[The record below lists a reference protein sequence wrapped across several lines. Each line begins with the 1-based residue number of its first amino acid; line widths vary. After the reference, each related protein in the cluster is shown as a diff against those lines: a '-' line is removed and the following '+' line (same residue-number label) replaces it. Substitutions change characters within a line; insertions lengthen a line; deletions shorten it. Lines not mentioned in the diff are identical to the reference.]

1 MENPQHPESC
11 IVFYYFVTGLA
22 QWRIES
28 NTVRRFKST
37 VSPVIKY
44 KRAHTW
50 GIGVTGSRVWFRPI
64 CLVRAGS
71 NPVSPTM
78 LSGLCNFN
86 RMNPVIK
93 ALGAG
98 ERTGALCK
106 GKSSNCSLKA
116 QKSGRG
122 RFIGSCA

>member
-1 MENPQHPESC
+1 ML
-11 IVFYYFVTGLA
+11 YGGLA
-22 QWRIES
+22 EL
-28 NTVRRFKST
+28 VD
-37 VSPVIKY
+37 
-44 KRAHTW
+44 ALDL
-50 GIGVTGSRVWFRPI
+50 GSSVER
-64 CLVRAGS
+64 RAGS
-71 NPVSPTM
+71 SPVSPTM

-106 GKSSNCSLKA
+106 GKSSNCTLKA